1 MFPPSGEPSLV
12 LSVAGVLGRS
22 VSHVLRRTG
31 FGEGE
36 VRPWGEPCLLRD
48 DLGHTCGSPTSAR
61 IRRFFAVEPSRF
73 CTTIWIRHMVNAI
86 WRIFRPHSQVVIYL
100 VIEFYPRAPA
110 VFAPHFENTNLL
122 SSYICGC
129 RGDVLCGS
137 KHHSSIGKLY
147 FLILRT
153 FKASPALVLG
163 FLKSHFYEFQC
174 GLIFTWGNFPSEREV
189 WNVLSFLENS
199 QLFSPSEGFLLKLFT
214 SSGEVSWV
222 TLHVS
227 SFLCWSFN
235 IIVSLGCIL
244 GNSSLLFPS

>member
-110 VFAPHFENTNLL
+110 VFTPHFENTNLL

-174 GLIFTWGNFPSEREV
+174 GLIFT
-189 WNVLSFLENS
+189 
-199 QLFSPSEGFLLKLFT
+199 
-214 SSGEVSWV
+214 
-222 TLHVS
+222 
-227 SFLCWSFN
+227 
-235 IIVSLGCIL
+235 
-244 GNSSLLFPS
+244 